1 MNRPVKRFYKS
12 MLPVKRLSSF
22 ARAPVNNEP
31 RTVHNDI
38 CVNTHSTKRIV
49 HEGEYTFKQDHIL
62 QYYEGSVHDESN
74 WNRTHIPS
82 FDHYDVSLVSQISAD
97 RLFYLRHLLQ
107 RWEGPIS
114 IAVMVN
120 KSELSSVEKSIKRSN
135 FSSRLRLT
143 LYIVGVSD
151 QPDCVYGFEKK
162 KLVCRESRIYPRNL
176 LRNLAVDN
184 TLTSHFLLID
194 EDVWPA
200 YTAYTALTSL
210 PQAYLANPF
219 NAMILPTFALS
230 NSVLSPSMC
239 TTLRS
244 CVDSAAR
251 FFPKNKEALAVCLR
265 RGKCTAANPAAHDY
279 LPANWTNLP
288 PTTPFSPLP
297 CFRQRFLEP
306 FVMVQRWAELPRFDT
321 RFGEEGLDRAQWVE
335 ALRYMGYE
343 FSVLAQ
349 SYAVD
354 MPHPTSAFADAS
366 GTERKGPS
374 ANALR
379 LYKQFL
385 YELRANVT
393 DDSRIVLCLKN
404 RGTHKEN

>member
-1 MNRPVKRFYKS
+1 

-31 RTVHNDI
+31 RTGLNDI

-82 FDHYDVSLVSQISAD
+82 FDHYDVSLVSQISLLSCALFTPSAD
-97 RLFYLRHLLQ
+97 RLFYLLHLLQ
-107 RWEGPIS
+107 RWEGCVLHRFLTRRPIS

-120 KSELSSVEKSIKRSN
+120 KSELASVEKSIKRSN

-200 YTAYTALTSL
+200 CVRIISPSLLDTAYTALTSL

-244 CVDSAAR
+244 CVDSYAFSSSITHSAAR

-265 RGKCTAANPAAHDY
+265 RGKCTAANPAAHVPF
-279 LPANWTNLP
+279 PASFNDRTIFP
-288 PTTPFSPLP
+288 PTGLISRQPPPSPRCP
-297 CFRQRFLEP
+297 
-306 FVMVQRWAELPRFDT
+306 A
-321 RFGEEGLDRAQWVE
+321 
-335 ALRYMGYE
+335 
-343 FSVLAQ
+343 
-349 SYAVD
+349 
-354 MPHPTSAFADAS
+354 SASAS
-366 GTERKGPS
+366 WNPS
-374 ANALR
+374 
-379 LYKQFL
+379 
-385 YELRANVT
+385 
-393 DDSRIVLCLKN
+393 
-404 RGTHKEN
+404 

>member
-1 MNRPVKRFYKS
+1 

-31 RTVHNDI
+31 RTVHNDL

-49 HEGEYTFKQDHIL
+49 HEGEYTFKQDQIL

-82 FDHYDVSLVSQISAD
+82 FDHYDVSLVSQISLLSCALFTPSAD

-107 RWEGPIS
+107 RWEGCVLHRFLTRRPIS

-200 YTAYTALTSL
+200 CVRIISPSLLDTAYTALTSL

-244 CVDSAAR
+244 CVDSYAFSSSITHSAAR

-265 RGKCTAANPAAHDY
+265 RGKCTAANPAAHVPF
-279 LPANWTNLP
+279 PASFNDRTIFP
-288 PTTPFSPLP
+288 PTGRISRQPPPSPRCP
-297 CFRQRFLEP
+297 
-306 FVMVQRWAELPRFDT
+306 A
-321 RFGEEGLDRAQWVE
+321 
-335 ALRYMGYE
+335 
-343 FSVLAQ
+343 
-349 SYAVD
+349 
-354 MPHPTSAFADAS
+354 SASAS
-366 GTERKGPS
+366 WNPS
-374 ANALR
+374 
-379 LYKQFL
+379 
-385 YELRANVT
+385 
-393 DDSRIVLCLKN
+393 
-404 RGTHKEN
+404 